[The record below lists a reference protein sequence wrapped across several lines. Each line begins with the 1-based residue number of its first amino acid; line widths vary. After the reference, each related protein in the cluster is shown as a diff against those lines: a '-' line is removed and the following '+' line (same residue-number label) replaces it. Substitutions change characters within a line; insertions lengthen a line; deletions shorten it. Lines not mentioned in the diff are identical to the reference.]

1 MYIIAIDIG
10 GTTYSFSIF
19 KNNFAGRLDFSYD
32 LKELVKYYNLY
43 QNLMQ
48 YWHKALPGFIYDI
61 SYEALIQN
69 QEKETRKLLKACDL
83 EWDEKC
89 LQFYKNSR
97 AVVTASIAQVRQP
110 IYKSSV
116 KSWKKC
122 KAQLESAFEPLSK
135 ESIFI
140 K

>member
-1 MYIIAIDIG
+1 M
-10 GTTYSFSIF
+10 
-19 KNNFAGRLDFSYD
+19 R
-32 LKELVKYYNLY
+32 
-43 QNLMQ
+43 

-69 QEKETRKLLKACDL
+69 QEKETRKLLKACNL

-97 AVVTASIAQVRQP
+97 AVVTASMAQVRRP

-122 KAQLESAFEPLSK
+122 EAQLKSAFEPLSK
-135 ESIFI
+135 ESILI